1 MVEEHPPKDADWP
14 RVQVSAAHSY
24 TQECCVRVKLMLT
37 LTTMT
42 IVSLVLG
49 GYRAITCKL
58 SAPIQ
63 HKQLLGRSAQES
75 HQVKYNHQDNGLKS
89 SGSRSGIVLTTSTK
103 VTTQQAHS
111 SECPPMTALRVGR
124 PRGVKASSATS
135 SHGVASSTAHSQTAR
150 NINLIVRL
158 VMQVINCLLAVSTLV
173 LQHKPS
179 RAVRLVPHLK

>member
-1 MVEEHPPKDADWP
+1 
-14 RVQVSAAHSY
+14 
-24 TQECCVRVKLMLT
+24 MLT

-75 HQVKYNHQDNGLKS
+75 HQVKYNDHDNGLKS

-111 SECPPMTALRVGR
+111 SDCSPKTAMSAQVQ
-124 PRGVKASSATS
+124 VKVITDKAID
-135 SHGVASSTAHSQTAR
+135 TADYSPLGNADQS
-150 NINLIVRL
+150 
-158 VMQVINCLLAVSTLV
+158 MGEDLL
-173 LQHKPS
+173 
-179 RAVRLVPHLK
+179 